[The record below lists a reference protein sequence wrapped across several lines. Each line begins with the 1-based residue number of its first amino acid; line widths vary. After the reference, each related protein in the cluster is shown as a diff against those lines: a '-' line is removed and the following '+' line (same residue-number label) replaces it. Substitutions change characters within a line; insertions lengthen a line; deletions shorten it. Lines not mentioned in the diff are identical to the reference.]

1 MSYSFANSMCQIW
14 TGFVKSYS
22 RTHATISQSLLRSFH
37 SSRIQNATESK
48 DQESGQEDAGK
59 EASKDK
65 RREYARKYYQKIL
78 NDPER
83 LQRKRQ
89 QWRRWYAKN
98 YPNNP
103 TLQQKRL
110 ENVRRWRDAHR
121 DEHVNN
127 YLNNAAYREAYQKGN
142 KHNKASDEKKRVR
155 LEQNVDNCQQ
165 IMKFCQW
172 ISHTEWARRMAWET
186 HELLW
191 NETGKTPGLCASCKS
206 VYTRKFWWQR
216 KKSDEKSGEKLLD
229 CHNCFC
235 HKDWE
240 KAMPIGMRGHVFGTG
255 RIRQPDWTK
264 YPPPS
269 SSKS

>member
-1 MSYSFANSMCQIW
+1 MEALKKLE
-14 TGFVKSYS
+14 KS
-22 RTHATISQSLLRSFH
+22 
-37 SSRIQNATESK
+37 
-48 DQESGQEDAGK
+48 
-59 EASKDK
+59 
-65 RREYARKYYQKIL
+65 
-78 NDPER
+78 
-83 LQRKRQ
+83 
-89 QWRRWYAKN
+89 
-98 YPNNP
+98 
-103 TLQQKRL
+103 
-110 ENVRRWRDAHR
+110 RRWRDAHR
-121 DEHVNN
+121 VEHVNN
-127 YLNNAAYREAYQKGN
+127 YLKDAAYREAYQKGN

>member
-1 MSYSFANSMCQIW
+1 MCQIW

-22 RTHATISQSLLRSFH
+22 RTHATDYLSIPASFFPLFSNSKRYRVQGSRVRAGRCRERSLQGQKAGVCAEVL
-37 SSRIQNATESK
+37 SRDSERPGTSTTQKAAI
-48 DQESGQEDAGK
+48 
-59 EASKDK
+59 EALKK
-65 RREYARKYYQKIL
+65 
-78 NDPER
+78 
-83 LQRKRQ
+83 
-89 QWRRWYAKN
+89 
-98 YPNNP
+98 
-103 TLQQKRL
+103 L
-110 ENVRRWRDAHR
+110 ENLRRWRDEHR

-127 YLNNAAYREAYQKGN
+127 YLNDAAYREAYQKGN
-142 KHNKASDEKKRVR
+142 KHNKASDEKK
-155 LEQNVDNCQQ
+155 Q
-165 IMKFCQW
+165 
-172 ISHTEWARRMAWET
+172 WARRMAWET
-186 HELLW
+186 HELLY